1 MISVQSGCLLGIAGF
16 PITVEVDIRPGLP
29 GFEIVGLPSA
39 SVKESRARV
48 RSAMRNS
55 GFQFPGQKVVVNLA
69 PADARKD
76 GTLLDLAIA
85 LGILAHQGRVPREK
99 LGGVLIAGELSLSGQ
114 VRPVPGALALA
125 ALAEELKCAFM
136 FPEQNSLQAAS
147 IAGVQ
152 CMPVTSLQEVVLIL
166 QGKREPRTLRHSDYT
181 GERHPP
187 PQEDIV
193 GQQQAKRAL
202 TIAAAGRHHI
212 LLVGPPGVG
221 KTLLAR
227 AAASLLPP
235 LTKQE
240 AVEVTTIYSA
250 AGLET
255 SELVRHRPVR
265 LPHHSSSRTA
275 LIGGGAHP
283 RPGEI
288 SLAHRGLL
296 ILDEL
301 PEFSTDALQALRE
314 PLDQKRVHIARAG
327 YNVNFPADC
336 WIVATANPCPC
347 GYLGSSVRE
356 CRCSSGDL
364 ARYQR
369 RLRGPLLDRFDMFCQ
384 LPEVPAAELSQR
396 DPEPWYQNA
405 AAVPWA
411 ANGRD
416 IVLDPNAQL
425 MLNRAQGRL
434 GLSMRSYHKTIRV
447 AKTIARLCGSPQVDP
462 LHVAE
467 ALQYRYQGRLGF

>member
-1 MISVQSGCLLGIAGF
+1 M
-16 PITVEVDIRPGLP
+16 
-29 GFEIVGLPSA
+29 
-39 SVKESRARV
+39 
-48 RSAMRNS
+48 
-55 GFQFPGQKVVVNLA
+55 
-69 PADARKD
+69 
-76 GTLLDLAIA
+76 
-85 LGILAHQGRVPREK
+85 
-99 LGGVLIAGELSLSGQ
+99 
-114 VRPVPGALALA
+114 A

-265 LPHHSSSRTA
+265 RPHHSSSRTA

-314 PLDQKRVHIARAG
+314 PLDQKRVHIARA
-327 YNVNFPADC
+327 VQRELSADC

-347 GYLGSSVRE
+347 VLRGQCAE
-356 CRCSSGDL
+356 CRCSSDL

-369 RLRGPLLDRFDMFCQ
+369 RRGSSLDRFDMFCQ

-396 DPEPWYQNA
+396 ENHGIKTRGRPMGDLPRHCPGPQCSANA
-405 AAVPWA
+405 ELL
-411 ANGRD
+411 RD
-416 IVLDPNAQL
+416 ASAY
-425 MLNRAQGRL
+425 R
-434 GLSMRSYHKTIRV
+434 
-447 AKTIARLCGSPQVDP
+447 CGVTTKQS
-462 LHVAE
+462 
-467 ALQYRYQGRLGF
+467 G